1 MKENH
6 LFWVRLRNFRV
17 CRVSSFESVLAVLL
31 LVSGA
36 AAAAG
41 SAPKPTVKSIGDQVY
56 CMCGGCV
63 AILNHCPHLPSECSS
78 RAQMENLIQR
88 EIAQGKDETAILQDL
103 VLRYGVQ
110 VLATPPA
117 KGFNLT
123 AWVLPGFGLIAGLA
137 VVIAVVR
144 RWRKRPTEAPATS
157 PSSID
162 PKVMAA
168 MDQEMRK
175 AGVRD

>member
-1 MKENH
+1 
-6 LFWVRLRNFRV
+6 
-17 CRVSSFESVLAVLL
+17 
-31 LVSGA
+31 
-36 AAAAG
+36 
-41 SAPKPTVKSIGDQVY
+41 
-56 CMCGGCV
+56 
-63 AILNHCPHLPSECSS
+63 
-78 RAQMENLIQR
+78 MENLIRR

-123 AWVLPGFGLIAGLA
+123 AWVLPGLGLIVGLA

-144 RWRKRPTEAPATS
+144 KWLKPPAEPPTTP

-162 PKVMAA
+162 PRIMAA
-168 MDQEMRK
+168 MEEEMK
-175 AGVRD
+175 KIELLGH

>member
-1 MKENH
+1 
-6 LFWVRLRNFRV
+6 
-17 CRVSSFESVLAVLL
+17 
-31 LVSGA
+31 
-36 AAAAG
+36 
-41 SAPKPTVKSIGDQVY
+41 
-56 CMCGGCV
+56 
-63 AILNHCPHLPSECSS
+63 
-78 RAQMENLIQR
+78 MENLIQR